1 MDLVFSDIHADIGAL
16 NLILKVV
23 TSNEFK
29 EKYGAFSRILNLGD
43 VLERGTHPKQ
53 VLKELKNLQ
62 KNYPVISV
70 MGNHDEAF
78 LYGRR
83 VSGSSLESIDV
94 HSSLSETDIG
104 FFQKNKDDSYGQ
116 QEFVD
121 QKNGLICVHGGPLDS
136 NKITPPDAGIEAW
149 LYQKSWQRLSEEDFE
164 FFSYAGFHYKAS
176 SAFSEAKTL
185 LRNFVILC
193 GHQHLEAALKQDK
206 EGIFEILSTTK
217 LQEEKL
223 STFTIEKKEF
233 EIEDNCNYFIRLG
246 LGGPEGYY
254 GIGTSQPHF
263 GIIQYNPKKIIL
275 FTLNP

>member
-1 MDLVFSDIHADIGAL
+1 MDLVFSDIHADIEAL

-78 LYGRR
+78 LYDRR
-83 VSGSSLESIDV
+83 VSGSSLESLDA
-94 HSSLSETDIG
+94 HSSLTETDTD

-136 NKITPPDAGIEAW
+136 NKITPLDAGTEAW

-185 LRNFVILC
+185 LDNSVILC

-223 STFTIEKKEF
+223 STFTVEKKEF
-233 EIEDNCNYFIRLG
+233 EIEDNCNYLIRLG

-254 GIGTSQPHF
+254 GIGASKPHF
-263 GIIQYNPKKIIL
+263 GIIQYNPKKIVL
-275 FTLNP
+275 FTVNP